1 MTTMTIKPLKS
12 MPYAN
17 AKVYDDGNGNIRL
30 VSYITTVAEIK
41 DGWLYVYGL
50 YSMTTRKHLGA
61 FAKEYCHLNYQCLK
75 QLYEDNMR
83 FNLITGEIEEI
94 KN

>member
-1 MTTMTIKPLKS
+1 
-12 MPYAN
+12 
-17 AKVYDDGNGNIRL
+17 
-30 VSYITTVAEIK
+30 
-41 DGWLYVYGL
+41 
-50 YSMTTRKHLGA
+50 MTTRKHLGA

-83 FNLITGEIEEI
+83 FNLATGEIEEI